1 MSAEHV
7 ERMRLRYRP
16 DDLFELVSDV
26 RRYPDFIKPITAMR
40 ITQDDV
46 RDGVGELVAEAR
58 IRFKFVREG
67 FTTRV
72 TLDKSARTIDV
83 TYLSGPFHDLANH
96 WRFHELEDGSTLV
109 DFWIRYGFKNPVL
122 QMLLDGNRSRAI
134 RYLISAFE
142 DEAANRYQQVG
153 AQEFDLGPALAAL
166 PEPSGASA

>member
-1 MSAEHV
+1 MSAEHI

-40 ITQDDV
+40 ITQDGV
-46 RDGVGELVAEAR
+46 REGVGTLDAEAR
-58 IRFKFVREG
+58 VRFKFVREG

-72 TLDKSARTIDV
+72 TLDKAARTIDV
-83 TYLSGPFHDLANH
+83 AYLSGPFHDLANH
-96 WRFHELEDGSTLV
+96 WRFHELDDGSTLV

-122 QMLLDGNRSRAI
+122 QMLLDGNRARAI

-142 DEAANRYQQVG
+142 DEAAKRYDQVG
-153 AQEFDLGPALAAL
+153 QPDFDLGPALAAI
-166 PEPSGASA
+166 PEPTGASG

>member
-83 TYLSGPFHDLANH
+83 TYLTGPFHDLANH
-96 WRFHELEDGSTLV
+96 F
-109 DFWIRYGFKNPVL
+109 
-122 QMLLDGNRSRAI
+122 
-134 RYLISAFE
+134 
-142 DEAANRYQQVG
+142 
-153 AQEFDLGPALAAL
+153 
-166 PEPSGASA
+166 

>member
-16 DDLFELVSDV
+16 DDLFELVSGV

-40 ITQDDV
+40 VT
-46 RDGVGELVAEAR
+46 RDNVKNGVGELDAEAR
-58 IRFKFVREG
+58 VRFKFVREG

-72 TLDKSARTIDV
+72 KLDRAARTIDV
-83 TYLSGPFHDLANH
+83 TYLSGPFHELANH

-122 QMLLDGNRSRAI
+122 QMLLDGNRTRAI

-142 DEAANRYQQVG
+142 EEAANRYELVG
-153 AQEFDLGPALAAL
+153 MPEFDLKPALEAI
-166 PEPSGASA
+166 PEPSGVSG

>member
-16 DDLFELVSDV
+16 DDLFDLVSDV

-40 ITQDDV
+40 ITHDGV
-46 RDGVGELVAEAR
+46 KDGVGTLDAEAR

-72 TLDKSARTIDV
+72 KLDKSARTVDV
-83 TYLSGPFHDLANH
+83 AYLSGPFHELANR

-122 QMLLDGNRSRAI
+122 QMLLDGNRARAI

-142 DEAANRYQQVG
+142 DEAAQRYQPVG
-153 AQEFDLGPALAAL
+153 AAEFDLGPALAAI
-166 PEPSGASA
+166 PEPTGASA

>member
-58 IRFKFVREG
+58 ARVQRHVLEG
-67 FTTRV
+67 TRPDDSDD
-72 TLDKSARTIDV
+72 T
-83 TYLSGPFHDLANH
+83 
-96 WRFHELEDGSTLV
+96 
-109 DFWIRYGFKNPVL
+109 
-122 QMLLDGNRSRAI
+122 
-134 RYLISAFE
+134 
-142 DEAANRYQQVG
+142 DE
-153 AQEFDLGPALAAL
+153 EFRRPAPAK
-166 PEPSGASA
+166 PSGGRKKGKKGRRKK